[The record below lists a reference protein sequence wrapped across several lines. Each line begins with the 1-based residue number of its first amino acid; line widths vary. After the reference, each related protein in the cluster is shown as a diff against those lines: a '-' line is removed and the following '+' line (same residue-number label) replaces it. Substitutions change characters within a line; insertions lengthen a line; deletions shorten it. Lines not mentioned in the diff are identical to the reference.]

1 MSKMS
6 KLLLGGLAGVLG
18 LSLLL
23 ATAGAQQDPPFK
35 YYGSGVEADAE
46 VAVWSAGEQLASATA
61 DADGVWYVEVAQAVA
76 DDDLAFS
83 VNGVVANHVVG
94 TSSSSQASVTLT
106 LPEEPA
112 ADDAAGDAAA
122 DGDAAGDDAADS
134 DDGDSMMSD
143 GDTDADSGDA
153 DADDGDSM
161 MSDGDAPSDDG
172 DATAASGT
180 FPATGTG
187 GLASDSGL
195 SAGLL
200 GLLIA
205 VSVVAVAGIGY
216 RRVRSRA

>member
-35 YYGSGVEADAE
+35 YYGSDVEAGAE
-46 VAVWSAGEQLASATA
+46 VAVWSAEEQLASATA

-94 TSSSSQASVTLT
+94 TSSSSQASVALT

-112 ADDAAGDAAA
+112 ADDAASDAAA
-122 DGDAAGDDAADS
+122 DGDAADG

-143 GDTDADSGDA
+143 GGADADSGDA
-153 DADDGDSM
+153 DDGDGDSM

-205 VSVVAVAGIGY
+205 VSVVAVAGLGY
-216 RRVRSRA
+216 RRMRSRA